1 MVFKEVAKGYKGLQK
16 ISGGYNKLQEV
27 TEG

>member
-1 MVFKEVAKGYKGLQK
+1 MGLQDVREGYKGLQRVARL
-16 ISGGYNKLQEV
+16 YRRLQEV